1 MVKLTLTIHQNLKG
15 PSYGLLCK
23 YQLLKYK
30 PWLHS
35 FDSARDDQDNSDVVY
50 IEKWHEVLASSE
62 AKMLVTNCSW
72 QLDSISQYVQQDVD
86 SPNICQS

>member
-50 IEKWHEVLASSE
+50 IEKSSE
-62 AKMLVTNCSW
+62 AKMLITNCSW
-72 QLDSISQYVQQDVD
+72 QLDLISQYVQQDVD
-86 SPNICQS
+86 SLDICQS